1 MSSKGKTSKKRIQ
14 KRTASPSQSAAGT
27 KELATKLISRVP
39 TENGFY
45 FYNSFGNPTGVVACS
60 FGEFCDHLRSSS
72 PESVQ
77 FHISRGD
84 FENWIR
90 FLGDEEL
97 ANKIGKLRSGNLPKE
112 EQAHAIVSAIQ
123 ERHNQLQNLAQS

>member
-1 MSSKGKTSKKRIQ
+1 MIVSSKGKTMKKRSQ
-14 KRTASPSQSAAGT
+14 KKTASPNQSATVT
-27 KELATKLISRVP
+27 KELATKVMTRVT

-60 FGEFCDHLRSSS
+60 FGEFCVQLRSSS
-72 PESVQ
+72 LESVE

-97 ANKIGKLRSGNLPKE
+97 ANKIGKLRSENLSKE

-123 ERHNQLQNLAQS
+123 ERQNQLQNLD